1 MAVSRVPSFANAS
14 DVTILLMGMNFG

>member
-14 DVTILLMGMNFG
+14 DVTKLLLGMNFG